1 MPAAERYRI
10 LDRLGA
16 GGLGVV
22 HRVRDADSGRILAMK
37 VMPRASGAANLR
49 GEFLALARLRH
60 PNIIAVHDYGL
71 TGSGQDYFTMD
82 LVEGPPL
89 LDAVAE
95 VPSPAFYQLVGGI
108 LRGLAFVHSR
118 GIVHADVKPS
128 NILID
133 AELLA
138 ADPALAP
145 RLADFGLAAAE
156 TDPGA
161 GAGRGT
167 FPYAAPEVYGG
178 RLDARSDLYA
188 FGVVLYELLCGR
200 KPYEGSSP
208 VNVITAQRRG
218 PPAPP
223 HELCETVPVELSE
236 LVLALLDPAPGARP
250 QTADEVLARIN
261 QIAGTEF
268 DIEETS
274 PLLDMSTV
282 FVGRERDL
290 GELREMWAEARTGRG
305 GVALLAGEEGIG
317 KTRLADEL
325 ALSVKLEGGR
335 VFTTA
340 LGGTAPFAGM
350 AEMVR
355 ALLANLGEQAAPR
368 TAEWRRTLAPLFGR
382 RSSPPKLDA
391 QSRYALAEAVTAVV
405 HQLAASQP
413 LLVIIDDLA
422 RADEATADL
431 VAYLAR
437 AIAEQP
443 VLLVIGARD
452 PDDAGGG
459 AAAEQITESIRAAAR
474 GVRIDLPP
482 LDRASMHRVIEQA
495 FDAELAE
502 RLARDLHRTSGGNPS
517 HAAAS
522 LTAMVH
528 SGAIAR
534 ERGRWV
540 LRADEVDIPL
550 PEDAIDAALARAGE
564 LDEVA
569 RRALAAAS
577 VLGESF
583 ERDDV
588 VAMLLHGRDDGA
600 AVADTV
606 PIDRALADIAASR
619 LALADAAAGS
629 FRFAHPGVG
638 EAICQGIEPDERRR
652 LHQLAAERLGAARE
666 SGRPV
671 ASAALARHLLVLHDP
686 RAADEGL
693 RAADERAASYDHHG
707 ALAWCERVRPLVT
720 DSDRAAEVDERIGQ
734 LRALLGDV
742 EGACTSYHA
751 ALDAR
756 AGQPADHVRLA
767 LELGELERRVGRG
780 NEALGI
786 LMSALD
792 EARRSR
798 QSELEARC
806 QLRLGWVLMY
816 RADYKAA
823 MEHAIAGHMIARAG
837 EHVAASAELGRLRGT
852 IDIYRGDTRAA
863 LEQLAIALADAEAAG
878 DQTLEAGVLHAIG
891 HAAIHAG
898 DYLRATSALEKAI
911 ETCERTG
918 NIEQS
923 AKSLNNLGAACYYQG
938 DWQRARDSWERF
950 RRLCE
955 RLDERTELVR
965 ALSNLG
971 SLYREL
977 GQFTQAREALARA
990 EKVAALTGHTH
1001 VIAMIAANVGE
1012 VMFREGDIAGA
1023 REHYQR
1029 ALAEFE
1035 RIGAREDIIETR
1047 RRLCELDVATGKLQ
1061 EAIDRGVNV
1070 AREARDAGTKLE
1082 EGILHRV
1089 IATALRLHADLES
1102 SRWFLTR
1109 ARDILSE
1116 LGSRYELA
1124 KVDLESAQ
1132 LSAASG
1138 ELTEARR
1145 QLEQAIQT
1153 FTELG
1158 ARWDLNNAR
1167 ARGRALLEP
1176 RPRNDAPGLGVELL
1190 LELTSALGNLDV
1202 ERLLEVALDK
1212 LLEATAFERGFI
1224 LLLDGEGR
1232 PSERLRR
1239 VRPGSRG
1246 FDKREAEFSGTIV
1259 RRVAASGEASSVSD
1273 IAEEDYLRDQRSVV
1287 ALGLRQIMCVP
1298 MRARGRV
1305 IGIVYIDS
1313 RRLAPGEPTI
1323 ELAFVEAF
1331 AAQVSLALEN
1341 ARLVAEERRQSELL
1355 SILAHEVRNPLAGII
1370 GYADIGGDSELGD
1383 EATDLFGQIRRDAG
1397 RLKRLVDNVLEL
1409 ARHEAGNV
1417 DWSMMPFDVGEILD
1431 EAIQSH
1437 QPQCDLRGIELVSEV
1452 EGAALFAMGNPDRI
1466 MQVLSNLIGNA
1477 VKFTPAGGRI
1487 TVRGRLES
1495 VAATD
1500 PEAPPMPATDIG
1512 AWTPT
1517 EPTAELRVNYVRI
1530 DVVDTGPGMSEELCQ
1545 RLFEKFSQGAG
1556 RQRTHGV
1563 GLGLY
1568 ISRNIILRHG
1578 GSIFARS
1585 EPGAGSTFSFRLPA
1599 THA

>member
-1 MPAAERYRI
+1 VPAAERYRI

-71 TGSGQDYFTMD
+71 TDSGQDYFTMD
-82 LVEGPPL
+82 LVDGPPL
-89 LDAVAE
+89 LEAVAE

-108 LRGLAFVHSR
+108 LNGLAFVHSR
-118 GIVHADVKPS
+118 GIVHADIKPS
-128 NILID
+128 NILVD
-133 AELLA
+133 ATLLA
-138 ADPALAP
+138 TDPARAP

-161 GAGRGT
+161 GTGRGT

-188 FGVVLYELLCGR
+188 FGIVLYEMLCGR

-208 VNVITAQRRG
+208 ADVIAAQRRG
-218 PPAPP
+218 PPTPP
-223 HELCETVPVELSE
+223 HELRESVPVELSE
-236 LVLALLDPAPGARP
+236 LVVALLDPAPGARP

-261 QIAGTEF
+261 QIAGTDF
-268 DIEETS
+268 DVEDTP

-282 FVGRERDL
+282 FVGRDRDL
-290 GELREMWAEARTGRG
+290 GELRSMWDEARAGRG
-305 GVALLAGEEGIG
+305 GVALIAGEEGIG
-317 KTRLADEL
+317 KTRLAEEL
-325 ALSVKLEGGR
+325 ALAVKLEGGR

-355 ALLANLGEQAAPR
+355 ALLANLGERAAPR

-382 RSSPPKLDA
+382 RSAPPKLDA

-405 HQLAASQP
+405 TQLAAKQP
-413 LLVIIDDLA
+413 LLVIIDDLD

-437 AIAEQP
+437 AISESP
-443 VLLVIGARD
+443 VLLVIGACD
-452 PDDAGGG
+452 LDDAGGH

-482 LDRASMHRVIEQA
+482 LDRSSMHRLIEQA
-495 FDAELAE
+495 FGAELAE
-502 RLARDLHRTSGGNPS
+502 SLARDLHRTSGGNPS

-528 SGAIAR
+528 NGAIAR

-540 LRADEVDIPL
+540 LRADEIRVPL
-550 PEDAIDAALARAGE
+550 PGDAIEAALARAGE

-569 RRALAAAS
+569 RRVLAAGS

-583 ERDDV
+583 DREDV
-588 VAMLLHGRDDGA
+588 VALLVNASGA
-600 AVADTV
+600 EQTDAAQL
-606 PIDRALADIAASR
+606 DRALADIAASR

-629 FRFAHPGVG
+629 FRFAHPGVAD
-638 EAICQGIEPDERRR
+638 AIYQQIEPDERNR
-652 LHQLAAERLGAARE
+652 LHQLAADRLEAAR
-666 SGRPV
+666 SGARPV
-671 ASAALARHLLVLHDP
+671 TSTALARHLLALGDR
-686 RAADEGL
+686 RAAAEGL

-707 ALAWCERVRPLVT
+707 ALAWCERVRSLVA
-720 DSDRAAEVDERIGQ
+720 DADRGAEVDERIGQ

-742 EGACTSYHA
+742 EGACAAYHA

-756 AGQPADHVRLA
+756 ADEPVDHVRLA

-780 NEALGI
+780 DEALAI
-786 LMSALD
+786 LMGALD
-792 EARRSR
+792 EARRGHL
-798 QSELEARC
+798 SELEARC

-823 MEHAIAGHMIARAG
+823 TEHAVAGHMIARAG
-837 EHVAASAELGRLRGT
+837 GHVAASAELGRLRGT
-852 IDIYRGDTRAA
+852 IDIYRGDARTA
-863 LEQLAIALADAEAAG
+863 LDQLAIALTDAEAAG
-878 DQTLEAGVLHAIG
+878 DQALEAGVLHAIG

-898 DYLRATSALEKAI
+898 DYPRASDALEKAI
-911 ETCERTG
+911 ETSERTS
-918 NIEQS
+918 NIEQC
-923 AKSLNNLGAACYYQG
+923 AKSLNNLGAACYFQG
-938 DWQRARDSWERF
+938 DWQRARGSWERF

-990 EKVAALTGHTH
+990 EKVASLTGHTH
-1001 VIAMIAANVGE
+1001 VIAMITANEGE

-1061 EAIDRGVNV
+1061 EAIDRGVDV

-1109 ARDILSE
+1109 ARDILGE

-1124 KVDLESAQ
+1124 KVDLEAAQ
-1132 LSAASG
+1132 LSAATG
-1138 ELTEARR
+1138 ELGEARR
-1145 QLEQAIQT
+1145 QLDQAIHT
-1153 FTELG
+1153 FSELG

-1176 RPRNDAPGLGVELL
+1176 RARGNAPALGVELL
-1190 LELTSALGNLDV
+1190 LELTAALGNLDV

-1212 LLEATAFERGFI
+1212 LLEATTFERGFI
-1224 LLLDGEGR
+1224 LLLDDEGR

-1246 FDKREAEFSGTIV
+1246 FDQSEAEFSGTIV
-1259 RRVAASGEASSVSD
+1259 RRVAASGEAASVSD

-1298 MRARGRV
+1298 MRSRGRV

-1341 ARLVAEERRQSELL
+1341 ARLVAEERRQGELL
-1355 SILAHEVRNPLAGII
+1355 AILAHEVRNPLAGII
-1370 GYADIGGDSELGD
+1370 GYADIGKESELGE
-1383 EATDLFGQIRRDAG
+1383 EATDLFDQIRRDAG

-1417 DWSMMPFDVGEILD
+1417 DWSMAPFDVSEII
-1431 EAIQSH
+1431 EEGVQSY
-1437 QPQCDLRGIELVSEV
+1437 QPACDSRGIELSCEY
-1452 EGAALFAMGNPDRI
+1452 ESGGLHAMGNPDRI

-1477 VKFTPAGGRI
+1477 VKFTPEGGRI
-1487 TVRGRLES
+1487 TVRGCMES

-1500 PEAPPMPATDIG
+1500 PEAPPAPATEIG
-1512 AWTPT
+1512 AWTPM
-1517 EPTAELRVNYVRI
+1517 EPTAELRRDYVRV
-1530 DVVDTGPGMSEELCQ
+1530 DVIDTGPGMTEDVRT

-1556 RQRTHGV
+1556 RQRTRGV

-1578 GSIFARS
+1578 GSIFVRS